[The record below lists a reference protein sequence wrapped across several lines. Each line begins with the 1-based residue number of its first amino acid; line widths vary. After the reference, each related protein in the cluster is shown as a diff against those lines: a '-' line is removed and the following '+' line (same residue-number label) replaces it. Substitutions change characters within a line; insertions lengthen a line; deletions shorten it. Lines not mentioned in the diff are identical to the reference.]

1 VAASEK
7 TLNLVIEA
15 RELSWLRI
23 TEGGNPSYQVLLKP
37 GEKIERTASD
47 FFLLDIGNAAGV
59 NLIFQGNSLGSLGKQ
74 GQVVHLRLP
83 ERTAEKE
90 SP

>member
-1 VAASEK
+1 MAASEK

-15 RELSWLRI
+15 RDLSWLRI
-23 TEGGNPSYQVLLKP
+23 TEGRNPSYQVLLKP
-37 GEKIERTASD
+37 GERIERTASD

-59 NLIFQGNSLGSLGKQ
+59 NLIFQGKPMGSLGKQ
-74 GQVVHLRLP
+74 GQVIHLRLP